1 MNNFRFRLLLVCLAA
16 FICVVSAVL
25 VCLEATADTALDT
38 ASEAVADVV
47 PEAVADVAAD
57 AVADVVPDTTVDA
70 TAASADDAPAAIV
83 AEFAADTTTVYPV
96 RDITRTI
103 NFGHKSERM
112 KPDIIVVH
120 SNYFVGDDPYDTKGC
135 IGQFRQYKVAAHY
148 FIERDGTILKL
159 VDENLIAYHAGRS
172 QLPGT
177 QRTSLNNCS
186 IGIEINNTDTS
197 GPAPE
202 QYAALLQLVNDI
214 RTRHNIRY
222 LMRHSDVA
230 PGRKTD
236 PWCFDWT
243 TFCQRV
249 VETSGPLKYVK

>member
-1 MNNFRFRLLLVCLAA
+1 MPIMQQHRFKIILVCLAA
-16 FICVVSAVL
+16 FICAVSAVMI
-25 VCLEATADTALDT
+25 CLEATADTAVDT
-38 ASEAVADVV
+38 AADTTPVAVA
-47 PEAVADVAAD
+47 
-57 AVADVVPDTTVDA
+57 DTTVDA
-70 TAASADDAPAAIV
+70 TADGTSDVEAAPADDTPVATV
-83 AEFAADTTTVYPV
+83 AEFAADTTTIYPV

-120 SNYFVGDDPYDTKGC
+120 SNYFVGDDPYDTDGC
-135 IGQFRQYKVAAHY
+135 ISQFRQYRVAAHY

-236 PWCFDWT
+236 PWCFDWP
-243 TFCQRV
+243 TFCQKV